1 MYYFFMCSQQHI
13 LPLYP
18 HFHIIPICSLHSNS
32 LRPLSEIWH
41 EKWRFHRRRN
51 HIVLQGSGSPTT
63 INDSCIIDLTPW
75 TWPCNADLANHA
87 HSKILWVIT
96 AKQNNVQLG
105 ALTAVQYNRKI
116 YHRMWDGLI
125 PFYGIERWQI
135 YFEDRPFLFQTKQRV
150 PVSTNETNNAV
161 IIILPG
167 YAVFTLFYAL
177 TFTLSSLVNSDVHPC
192 KTIMSCT
199 YGIFFEHG
207 AVINLYGLEQVNCI
221 NSRFDS
227 KPEKG

>member
-1 MYYFFMCSQQHI
+1 MYYFFMCSQQQI

-41 EKWRFHRRRN
+41 AKWRFHRRRN

-105 ALTAVQYNRKI
+105 ALTAVQYNRENLPSDVRRT
-116 YHRMWDGLI
+116 Y
-125 PFYGIERWQI
+125 
-135 YFEDRPFLFQTKQRV
+135 PFLRNWTMTNLFWRSAISFPNQTEGTCLHQWNK
-150 PVSTNETNNAV
+150 
-161 IIILPG
+161 
-167 YAVFTLFYAL
+167 
-177 TFTLSSLVNSDVHPC
+177 
-192 KTIMSCT
+192 
-199 YGIFFEHG
+199 
-207 AVINLYGLEQVNCI
+207 
-221 NSRFDS
+221 
-227 KPEKG
+227 